1 MSFVPKIRCVGYVP
15 STERNRSDIGFS
27 AQQLS
32 TLYLQRDGGEWERGD
47 TVRVNPV
54 HGSTSWMAG
63 DDFDVNFNRPEAKE
77 IKNRTAAAPPPLAL
91 HLQLLV
97 AEFWLRNNT
106 EGHGIVVIIFIKGEN
121 LSLLLGG
128 VEDSDQEKNKHKKKM
143 KKEDGLMFHIIFL
156 DGRSL
161 LSNSSS
167 SSSSNLCI

>member
-54 HGSTSWMAG
+54 HGSTSWMAT
-63 DDFDVNFNRPEAKE
+63 DNVNFNRPEAKE
-77 IKNRTAAAPPPLAL
+77 IKNRTAAAPLAL

-106 EGHGIVVIIFIKGEN
+106 EGHGIVVIIIVIKGE
-121 LSLLLGG
+121 G

-156 DGRSL
+156 DERSL

-167 SSSSNLCI
+167 SSSSNLCV

>member
-1 MSFVPKIRCVGYVP
+1 MG
-15 STERNRSDIGFS
+15 ERRYCSRESSPWINE
-27 AQQLS
+27 L
-32 TLYLQRDGGEWERGD
+32 DGG
-47 TVRVNPV
+47 
-54 HGSTSWMAG
+54 G

-128 VEDSDQEKNKHKKKM
+128 VEDSDQEKNNNKKKM

>member
-1 MSFVPKIRCVGYVP
+1 MG
-15 STERNRSDIGFS
+15 ERRYCSRESSPWINE
-27 AQQLS
+27 L
-32 TLYLQRDGGEWERGD
+32 DGG
-47 TVRVNPV
+47 
-54 HGSTSWMAG
+54 G

-77 IKNRTAAAPPPLAL
+77 IKNRTAAAPLAL

-106 EGHGIVVIIFIKGEN
+106 EGHGIVVIIIFIKGEN